1 MGKAQ
6 RPKVRFL
13 LDLNAP
19 QNANKS
25 GITKGL
31 VGSWHASS
39 PLAAG
44 STKLAAGSTQDRAL
58 KFRQI
63 TATV

>member
-1 MGKAQ
+1 
-6 RPKVRFL
+6 L
-13 LDLNAP
+13 LDLNTP
-19 QNANKS
+19 QNANES

-44 STKLAAGSTQDRAL
+44 STKLAAGSTKLAAGSTQAWAS

-63 TATV
+63 TAMV